1 MIVFKTFL
9 RVLNQ
14 CKVPII
20 LYTVILVAFA
30 GFNMQTSD
38 SSAGFTA
45 SKPDVLLINEDDNT
59 GITKGLTEY
68 IESTCT
74 IVDIKNDE
82 DAINDALFYRDVNY
96 IIYIPQHYREDF
108 LNGLNPE
115 IKIKSTGDF
124 QASYAEMLLSRYIK
138 VATIYARYIE
148 DEEELTAKIH
158 DTLSKQTEVEIT
170 SKLDTNRLTKSAFY
184 YNFANYS
191 ILAGCVY
198 VICLILSSFK
208 DEKIRKRTTIS
219 SMEYKKYNR
228 LLLLSNSLFAVVL
241 WLFYVLLSFVL
252 VGNIMFSA
260 QGLVLIL
267 NSFVFTLCALTIA
280 FLIGNLVKNK
290 NAVNGIV
297 NVVALGSSF
306 LCGAFVPVEW
316 LPNSVLTVAHIL
328 PSYWYIQT
336 NERLKTMEVL
346 NVETLRPI
354 LFNMGMLL
362 VFALV
367 FTVAANVVSRA
378 RRKIG

>member
-1 MIVFKTFL
+1 M
-9 RVLNQ
+9 
-14 CKVPII
+14 
-20 LYTVILVAFA
+20 
-30 GFNMQTSD
+30 
-38 SSAGFTA
+38 
-45 SKPDVLLINEDDNT
+45 DV
-59 GITKGLTEY
+59 
-68 IESTCT
+68 
-74 IVDIKNDE
+74 KNDE

-96 IIYIPQHYREDF
+96 IIYIPQHYGEDF
-108 LNGLNPE
+108 LKGLNPE
-115 IKIKSTGDF
+115 IQIKSTGDF

-138 VATIYARYIE
+138 VAGIYSRYIE
-148 DEEELTAKIH
+148 DEQELTAAIR
-158 DTLSKQTEVEIT
+158 DTLSKQTQVEIT
-170 SKLDTNRLTKSAFY
+170 SKLDTNRLTKAAFY

-208 DEKIRKRTTIS
+208 DETIRKRTIIS

-228 LLLLSNSLFAVVL
+228 LLLASNSLFAIVL
-241 WLFYVLLSFVL
+241 WLFYVIVSFVL
-252 VGNIMFSA
+252 MGSIMFTA

-267 NSFVFTLCALTIA
+267 NSFVITLCALTIA

-316 LPNSVLTVAHIL
+316 LPNSVLTAAHIL

-336 NERLKTMEVL
+336 NEQLKTIETL
-346 NVETLRPI
+346 SLETLRPI

-362 VFALV
+362 VFTLV
-367 FTVAANVVSRA
+367 FTVAANMVSRA
-378 RRKIG
+378 KRKIG